1 MGVAEFSEWLSFL
14 VMSFKVAELQ
24 SLSLEVTKFFYS
36 VFVLANEIVKY
47 IWKISF
53 VGPR

>member
-1 MGVAEFSEWLSFL
+1 
-14 VMSFKVAELQ
+14 MSFKVAELQ
-24 SLSLEVTKFFYS
+24 SLSLEVTKFFYL

-53 VGPR
+53 VQPR